1 MRKRDKGDVFRGAAL
16 QRQEV
21 EADVLEIWI
30 VASRLLGRLT
40 ESSRPRIRRKTRP
53 RGRIPRAR
61 KPTASRSVLI
71 P

>member
-1 MRKRDKGDVFRGAAL
+1 MRKREKGEVFRSAVL

-40 ESSRPRIRRKTRP
+40 ESSRPLIRRKARP
-53 RGRIPRAR
+53 RGRTVVAR
-61 KPTASRSVLI
+61 KAAAARSVLI

>member
-1 MRKRDKGDVFRGAAL
+1 MRKRENEKAL
-16 QRQEV
+16 GSATLRRREV

-40 ESSRPRIRRKTRP
+40 ESSLPRFSRKARP
-53 RGRIPRAR
+53 RGRTVRAG
-61 KPTASRSVLI
+61 KTTTSRSVLI

>member
-1 MRKRDKGDVFRGAAL
+1 MRKREKGEVIGGAVL

-21 EADVLEIWI
+21 ETDALEIWI

-40 ESSRPRIRRKTRP
+40 ESSRPHISRKTRP
-53 RGRIPRAR
+53 RGRTPRAR
-61 KPTASRSVLI
+61 KRTASRSVLI

>member
-1 MRKRDKGDVFRGAAL
+1 MRKREKGEVFRSAVL

-40 ESSRPRIRRKTRP
+40 ESSRPLIRRKARP
-53 RGRIPRAR
+53 RGRTVVR
-61 KPTASRSVLI
+61 KATAARSVLI